1 MKMASIK
8 EESEDLMIEEDFTVK
23 LEDVDQQTGSLE
35 KRERTPI
42 SESQKELLKACF
54 QEGMKS
60 VGSPL
65 ILTAAEA
72 TGLPTFVIE
81 NWIGNYKRTLKPA
94 SAMRPIKPKLHTR
107 DLSPYNLF
115 CRDFLR
121 NKGTLKDIKKRWGSL
136 GEEKRQ
142 KYKEEAAM
150 LKAEAKGQQ
159 LSPELRELKIK
170 KHLKQLKL
178 EVSSLEQLGVESVI
192 LAYDRHQAKIEVQEM
207 SSKGAAGFLD
217 STDTVNS
224 FALHFNV
231 ISPVDSV
238 RKEPVDVLVKR
249 VQDLFNQKY
258 REAGG
263 LGKLP
268 YQSLLNGNI
277 TIDALGLPSGIILK
291 KPSFYGRKQLEE
303 VLKAAEMISF
313 HISPDVRIY
322 SPPADPTFENGT
334 VFVSGATFTHY
345 APSSHSFFSSE
356 DQCPEEPGES
366 CSSEAAVTTADDA
379 SYFCSADD
387 EKNALEEWRQW
398 HPCKTCQHW
407 SHLDCGFEKAKS
419 PVVSPR
425 REHVLVKR
433 VQELFNQKYREA
445 GGLGKLP
452 YQSLLNGNIT
462 IDALGLPSGII
473 LKKPSFY
480 GRKQLE
486 EVLKAAE
493 MISFHIKDQCPEEPG
508 ESCSSEAAVTT
519 ADDASDFRIVHVEKE
534 TLKEWRA
541 CGGCQQWSLLDCE
554 FETSLCV
561 HCQQ

>member
-379 SYFCSADD
+379 S
-387 EKNALEEWRQW
+387 
-398 HPCKTCQHW
+398 
-407 SHLDCGFEKAKS
+407 
-419 PVVSPR
+419 
-425 REHVLVKR
+425 
-433 VQELFNQKYREA
+433 
-445 GGLGKLP
+445 
-452 YQSLLNGNIT
+452 
-462 IDALGLPSGII
+462 
-473 LKKPSFY
+473 
-480 GRKQLE
+480 
-486 EVLKAAE
+486 
-493 MISFHIKDQCPEEPG
+493 
-508 ESCSSEAAVTT
+508 
-519 ADDASDFRIVHVEKE
+519 DFRIVHVEKE